1 MNMSSKTY
9 DVLNCKLNDNLSFTS
24 DNNSLNASA
33 GWVGDAVSTNA
44 VHTMNTG
51 WGWWQGYYYPQII
64 RESYPVYLQDRA
76 KDSGKQAFEIIKA
89 LQDKKLMK
97 LDKVSDFI
105 EAMDTLIKV
114 L

>member
-1 MNMSSKTY
+1 MDAKSMLNYSVSGTSMSPDKTH
-9 DVLNCKLNDNLSFTS
+9 
-24 DNNSLNASA
+24 ASYT
-33 GWVGDAVSTNA
+33 VSTSP
-44 VHTMNTG
+44 NTV
-51 WGWWQGYYYPQII
+51 WDYWQGWFYPEVI
-64 RESYPVYLQDRA
+64 RQSYPVYLQDRS

-105 EAMDTLIKV
+105 EAMDVLIKQ